1 MSVLGLCWLM
11 LAFPGLPWRPVQ
23 PVTQRKPN
31 SARKKEL
38 PDRGTGTKPACDR
51 LRGSWGR
58 SWCPVRLLP
67 FWPCKTASKPRMWR
81 YVADM
86 GIMLRYVINGIELG
100 QGWVG
105 CRSGGAPTPHT
116 KMQGRRQADGA
127 MISRALR
134 GKCPLSFYNQGKG
147 ATRKSPRGRTAIRAA
162 PPCCP
167 CLVPCAFPLLPPLR
181 GRA

>member
-1 MSVLGLCWLM
+1 MRFTKSITFLLTFLLTFFTFSFRPSPPPFEVPNHWRASEAPLGLFLLREHLHGQFNRAQMCLTQI
-11 LAFPGLPWRPVQ
+11 ASSAGL
-23 PVTQRKPN
+23 T
-31 SARKKEL
+31 S
-38 PDRGTGTKPACDR
+38 
-51 LRGSWGR
+51 
-58 SWCPVRLLP
+58 
-67 FWPCKTASKPRMWR
+67 
-81 YVADM
+81 
-86 GIMLRYVINGIELG
+86 
-100 QGWVG
+100 
-105 CRSGGAPTPHT
+105 TPHT